1 MSGAE
6 SSPPESPR
14 PRPSPSSSGSQA
26 GTLVFH
32 LTASQRRRYRI
43 GLAGAAAIVWV
54 LGLVRLVV
62 SGRVASSSGY
72 LGLIVLALALV
83 ATAAAVGLV
92 LPVVVVDGDGVR
104 SRWGFRRS
112 AVPWSSVTAIGV
124 RERGE
129 ARRVVLDHEGGK
141 TVLPV
146 PLTGGSILSPGVD
159 PALDHKVDLLRQW
172 WQEHLG
178 P

>member
-1 MSGAE
+1 MSDAE
-6 SSPPESPR
+6 SSPPQPSP
-14 PRPSPSSSGSQA
+14 PSPSSSSGPEA

-32 LTASQRRRYRI
+32 LTASQRRRYRT
-43 GLAGAAAIVWV
+43 GLAGVAAIVWV

-62 SGRVASSSGY
+62 SGRVTASSGY

-83 ATAAAVGLV
+83 ATAAAVGFV
-92 LPVVVVDGDGVR
+92 LPVVVVDRGGIR
-104 SRWGFRRS
+104 ARWGFRRS
-112 AVPWSSVTAIGV
+112 AIPWASVETVRV

-129 ARRVVLDHEGGK
+129 ARRVVVDHDGRH

-146 PLTGGSILSPGVD
+146 PLTGGSILSPGAD

-172 WQEHLG
+172 WQEHSG